1 MRHETFAGPATIAV
15 PDLHVLND
23 NPLTCPEGQ
32 PREEHRLQ
40 PQLAGYGTHEGASEH
55 TFIVHG
61 DTILPPQSSIRD
73 GRGVRRQH
81 R

>member
-23 NPLTCPEGQ
+23 KPPACPEGQ
-32 PREEHRLQ
+32 PREKHRLQ
-40 PQLAGYGTHEGASEH
+40 PQMASSGTHKGASEH

>member
-23 NPLTCPEGQ
+23 NPLACPEGQ

-40 PQLAGYGTHEGASEH
+40 PQMASYGTHKGASEH
-55 TFIVHG
+55 TFIARG
-61 DTILPPQSSIRD
+61 DTILPP
-73 GRGVRRQH
+73 H
-81 R
+81 PL

>member
-23 NPLTCPEGQ
+23 NPLACPEGQ

-40 PQLAGYGTHEGASEH
+40 PQNGQLLHA
-55 TFIVHG
+55 
-61 DTILPPQSSIRD
+61 Q
-73 GRGVRRQH
+73 GRQ
-81 R
+81 